1 MRQETGKTQR
11 ASQGLS
17 AARAA
22 ASRKPAISPAAA
34 LIDIADTLYR
44 TAAAS
49 CSEHRRY
56 ADLVERS
63 ASDVEQRSARASVR
77 SCDEA
82 LDEAADLY
90 ELACLAESHH
100 AEDAWWH
107 RANMVWSAAKEYLR
121 HHDSSDKLTRGS
133 GGHGRAELM
142 ELTIEYKLEASA
154 LLRLRHTI
162 ESYRDARPG
171 LVSITS

>member
-1 MRQETGKTQR
+1 MRPETGKTQR
-11 ASQGLS
+11 TSQRSSGG
-17 AARAA
+17 RAA
-22 ASRKPAISPAAA
+22 TVPKPATSPTAA
-34 LIDIADTLYR
+34 LIEIADTLYR

-49 CSEHRRY
+49 CIEHRRY
-56 ADLVERS
+56 ADLVERA

-90 ELACLAESHH
+90 EVACLEESNH
-100 AEDAWWH
+100 ADDAWWH
-107 RANMVWSAAKEYLR
+107 RSNMVWRAAKEYLR
-121 HHDSSDKLTRGS
+121 HHASSDKMTRG
-133 GGHGRAELM
+133 GPDHGLAELM

-162 ESYRDARPG
+162 ESYRDARPE
-171 LVSITS
+171 LS

>member
-1 MRQETGKTQR
+1 MTQDTGKTQR
-11 ASQGLS
+11 TSQRSSG
-17 AARAA
+17 ARAA
-22 ASRKPAISPAAA
+22 TAPKRDASPAAA

-49 CSEHRRY
+49 CVEHRRY
-56 ADLVERS
+56 ADLVERA

-82 LDEAADLY
+82 LDEVVDLY
-90 ELACLAESHH
+90 ELACLEESNH
-100 AEDAWWH
+100 ADDAWWH
-107 RANMVWSAAKEYLR
+107 RSNMVWRAAKEYLQ
-121 HHDSSDKLTRGS
+121 HHASSDKLTRGS

-154 LLRLRHTI
+154 LLRLRHTV
-162 ESYRDARPG
+162 ESYKSARPE
-171 LVSITS
+171 VSEVS